1 MRAYPPSKFRVSS
14 ISGSRDSRGAE
25 YAPPS
30 RARNSQTLSR
40 GRVNPRP
47 VGLLPDP
54 ARRRGGGAFRPP
66 PAISE
71 TTEAILKIQTEFDS
85 PLKVLLGNQ
94 ISLTSGSPM
103 TSQVRSNK
111 MFPLFN
117 C

>member
-1 MRAYPPSKFRVSS
+1 MAIDSGLMFEDHVSLVIRRSYATLDGLAKFAKRLTKQGKKM
-14 ISGSRDSRGAE
+14 I
-25 YAPPS
+25 
-30 RARNSQTLSR
+30 
-40 GRVNPRP
+40 VNPRP

-54 ARRRGGGAFRPP
+54 ARRRGGAVSAP

-71 TTEAILKIQTEFDS
+71 TTEAILKIQTGFDS